1 MFDVLTEIVYPVVAE
16 AQSVLPSAAQLA
28 PAPECKL
35 YGNGLDSM
43 GLVQFI
49 VMIEERIEERTGKA
63 LTLATDKAMS
73 RRSSPF
79 ATMQTLADYI
89 GECLAEEGYRG

>member
-1 MFDVLTEIVYPVVAE
+1 MNALTEIVYPTVDE
-16 AQSVLPSAAQLA
+16 AKKALPTAAKLE
-28 PAPECKL
+28 PTPECKL

-49 VMIEERIEERTGKA
+49 VMVEERIEDLTSVG

-89 GECLAEEGYRG
+89 TECLAEAGYNG